1 MEASHND
8 GPWDYADDYRR
19 LNGVLRYARHDGG
32 ARWNVT
38 AMGYYGLWNATD
50 QIPRRA
56 VTSGEI
62 DRFGAI
68 DPTDG
73 GKSYRFSLSGGYR
86 WDTGAGTFQAD
97 VYAVRYRL
105 NLFSNFTYFLDDP
118 VNGDQF
124 EQMDD
129 RWMLGTSG
137 SYVWTLNALDLTVG
151 WEARHDRID
160 PIGLYHTASRERLAA
175 VRQDS
180 ALDYAMRVFSLAG
193 LSMPSFWLGMVIIL
207 TLVSWLGWIPP
218 LTYVRPTENFWLH
231 SVQFLL
237 PALAV
242 GYRSSALIMRI
253 TRSAMLE
260 VLREDYIRTAW
271 AKGQNERAV
280 VWRHALKNAILPVVT
295 VIGIEFAFLIG
306 GLVVTV
312 FNLPGVARFLV
323 EAILWRDYPIVQ
335 NLVMFIAIVVILS
348 NLAVDLLYGVLDP
361 RVRYAG

>member
-1 MEASHND
+1 MKTYIAQ
-8 GPWDYADDYRR
+8 R
-19 LNGVLRYARHDGG
+19 LVVAVLTLFGMSVVIFALLRLAPGDIVDVLFSAAGYVNPSEKQAILKELGLDKPY
-32 ARWNVT
+32 WQQYLDW
-38 AMGYYGLWNATD
+38 MG
-50 QIPRRA
+50 Q
-56 VTSGEI
+56 VFSG
-62 DRFGAI
+62 DL
-68 DPTDG
+68 
-73 GKSYRFSLSGGYR
+73 GKSYRYDLPAWQIIRPLIPVTVELAILSTIVSVVLGVP
-86 WDTGAGTFQAD
+86 AGI
-97 VYAVRYRL
+97 V
-105 NLFSNFTYFLDDP
+105 S
-118 VNGDQF
+118 
-124 EQMDD
+124 
-129 RWMLGTSG
+129 
-137 SYVWTLNALDLTVG
+137 
-151 WEARHDRID
+151 
-160 PIGLYHTASRERLAA
+160 A

-180 ALDYAMRVFSLAG
+180 SIDYAMRVFSLAG

-207 TLVSWLGWIPP
+207 ALVSWLGWIPP
-218 LTYVRPTENFWLH
+218 LTYVRPTENLWLH

-280 VWRHALKNAILPVVT
+280 VWRHALKNAVLPVIT

-306 GLVVTV
+306 GLVVTETV

-348 NLAVDLLYGVLDP
+348 NLVVDLLYGVLDP
-361 RVRYAG
+361 RVRYSG